1 MFTLFI
7 KSLLTTIRGL
17 IGRLLIPN
25 DVTSAVDSGDAEPT
39 AIIYDDNYYIKME
52 E

>member
-7 KSLLTTIRGL
+7 KSLLTTVRSL
-17 IGRLLIPN
+17 IGRLLITN
-25 DVTSAVDSGDAEPT
+25 EVENAVDTGDTEPT
-39 AIIYDDNYYIKME
+39 VIIYDDNYYIKME